1 MFQSKSSK
9 LFFSVLFDL
18 VGMASYAV
26 PFVGEL
32 IDIIWAP
39 IAGYL
44 MTKVYPGKTGKT
56 AGILTTIEE
65 LVPGLDIIPTFT
77 LTWIYTYIIKKED
90 TQTSKEPQTIEVEAY

>member
-1 MFQSKSSK
+1 MFESKSSK
-9 LFFSVLFDL
+9 LFFSIVFDL
-18 VGMASYAV
+18 VGMASYSI
-26 PFVGEL
+26 PLVGEL
-32 IDIIWAP
+32 IDIVWAP

-77 LTWIYTYIIKKED
+77 LTWIYTYIIKKGTTLEEN
-90 TQTSKEPQTIEVEAY
+90 QPQVIEVESV

>member
-9 LFFSVLFDL
+9 LFFSILFDL
-18 VGMASYAV
+18 VGMVSYVV
-26 PFVGEL
+26 PIIGEFT
-32 IDIIWAP
+32 DIIWAP

-44 MTKVYPGKTGKT
+44 MTQIYPGRTGKT

-77 LTWIYTYIIKKED
+77 LTWIYTYII
-90 TQTSKEPQTIEVEAY
+90 SKEKKASNSPQIIEVEAL